1 MAMKENFI
9 SMAPDEQSNAKV
21 SLIDQNKTLMIDQYT
36 TSVEPGNPE
45 FVEDIHN
52 INDAFAH
59 FKPQVNVTFTDEEGG
74 AVEETLKFGEIR
86 DFEANGG
93 KGRLVENSQYLSGVK
108 MKIETNEKIRKSIE
122 QNRKLRDILKET
134 DSRAEMKELLK
145 SMLDELEAADK

>member
-9 SMAPDEQSNAKV
+9 SMAPDEESNAKV

-36 TSVEPGNPE
+36 SDVEAGNPE

-59 FKPQVNVTFTDEEGG
+59 FKPKVNVTFTDEEGG
-74 AVEETLKFGEIR
+74 SVEETLKFGELR

-93 KGRLVENSQYLSGVK
+93 KGRLVENSEFLSGVK

-122 QNRKLRDILKET
+122 QNRKLRDILKEA
-134 DSRAEMKELLK
+134 DSRAEMKALLK

>member
-9 SMAPDEQSNAKV
+9 SMAPDEQSSAKV

-36 TSVEPGNPE
+36 TDVEPGNPE

-59 FKPQVNVTFTDEEGG
+59 FKPKVDVTFTDENGG
-74 AVEETLKFGEIR
+74 AVEETLHFSEIR

-108 MKIETNEKIRKSIE
+108 MQIETNQKIRKSIE
-122 QNRKLRDILKET
+122 QNRKLREILKDAEGK
-134 DSRAEMKELLK
+134 AEMKAMLQQ
-145 SMLDELEAADK
+145 MLDELEAAD